1 MVSRGSAQFQWL
13 KIGDILPYL
22 DEVKYKF
29 RNQPQVYD
37 KFLDIFKQFRSLQI
51 DTFGVVTQ
59 VSQLF
64 VGHPELIVGFNVFL
78 PPGYKIDLDT
88 KCLEKLLEEAD
99 TNI

>member
-1 MVSRGSAQFQWL
+1 MDSGGSAQFQWL
-13 KIGDILPYL
+13 TIGDMLAYL

-37 KFLDIFKQFRSLQI
+37 EFLDIFKQFKSQSI
-51 DTFGVVTQ
+51 DTLEVVAK

-78 PPGYKIDLDT
+78 PDCYKIDVDT
-88 KCLEKLLEEAD
+88 KSLEELLEEA
-99 TNI
+99 NI